1 MKLGLPSLLPA
12 VAALVT
18 LLSPL
23 SAHAACKG
31 GAPDGK
37 CEPGPDADDCACDD
51 CIKACSGECTLSSP
65 PVCTLEDSCTCPEC
79 WTDEFCTDPTKEN
92 CKDDSDC
99 DFFTEGCCCADC
111 ASLSQCATFE
121 GDCGQG
127 TGGAGGGAGGA
138 GGAGASGGGGGS
150 VSGERRRGQWRRA
163 RASWQRGG
171 GGVGV
176 PEDGGHRGSPWG
188 LSAQACSA
196 GARDEVERRLSLC
209 LAAACEVARL
219 AVRRKRRPAS

>member
-1 MKLGLPSLLPA
+1 MKLGLSSLLPA
-12 VAALVT
+12 VAALAT

-23 SAHAACKG
+23 SALAACKG

-51 CIKACSGECTLSSP
+51 CLKACSGECTLSSP

-79 WTDEFCTDPTKEN
+79 WTDEFCTDPSKEN
-92 CKDDSDC
+92 CKDDAEC

-127 TGGAGGGAGGA
+127 VGGAGGGAGGA
-138 GGAGASGGGGGS
+138 GGAGASGGSGGAGSGAGGGS
-150 VSGERRRGQWRRA
+150 GGNGGSG
-163 RASWQRGG
+163 GG
-171 GGVGV
+171 GGVGA
-176 PEDGGHRGSPWG
+176 PADGGGCGCSAAG
-188 LSAQACSA
+188 LSAGA
-196 GARDEVERRLSLC
+196 GAGAGLSLC
-209 LAAACEVARL
+209 VAAVAVGAAR
-219 AVRRKRRPAS
+219 RRKRRPAP